1 MALDK
6 WLQLHK
12 DVKAERIA
20 LNNRRDI
27 DAQLVTSFRYRM
39 QDVKDQ
45 PIKDIV
51 NVTMNRLKVFKAY
64 VEASLNKA
72 DEMVVVESDDEK
84 LDTALI
90 EDVIKASFLSAN
102 HRLYKRGG
110 WMIEPFL
117 DQQATMRGEAAAL
130 VLFQMQPVV
139 EDKPAFLETNI
150 TTWDT
155 RFITYVTSEDGLSQG
170 AYETKKTKEMIESE
184 AWAKKE
190 NFTIKGKDAQV
201 VDIWR
206 PDEHRVY
213 VNNIKEFEE
222 KNPFGYVPVAVQK
235 VPIGSMLAGP
245 DELQYQCESIFFLV
259 RELIN
264 EYNRCVSIMQT
275 HNLKAIKPPTKQK
288 KKGGGE
294 PSDYDDIMDMGSNT
308 AMEPEEDISPIDFG
322 DAKRSMVFA
331 LQEINKALDDGTLSR
346 ITLGDL
352 PGELSAIALIQIE
365 QGQGQVFM
373 PRLGTRGLLKEQIS
387 KMIIKQIIFTGEST
401 FELGTPGHKKTY
413 KVSDLEGEY
422 GIEFRYANKSPETD
436 FARLSIARQYK
447 DADMLDELTIL
458 TDIMKRDDP
467 EGDLKNLQRQRLRRI
482 SPNLRIWDGL
492 MSLSEAIEAGDE
504 EAKVELDIMEAELGA
519 SLAQVSAGNLPTPEP
534 EPVPSAPAIPLLT
547 EGGRSSAQKA
557 ADVQR
562 TPVEEGGTE

>member
-6 WLQLHK
+6 WLQLHEDIK
-12 DVKAERIA
+12 TERKE
-20 LNNRRDI
+20 LNKRRDI
-27 DAQLVTSFRYRM
+27 DAQLVTSFRYIM
-39 QDVKDQ
+39 QDARFK

-84 LDTALI
+84 LDTATI

-130 VLFQMQPVV
+130 VLFQMQPGA

-150 TTWDT
+150 TLWDT
-155 RFITYVTSEDGLSQG
+155 RFITYMTSDDGLAQG
-170 AYETKKTKEMIESE
+170 GYETKKTKAMIESE
-184 AWAKKE
+184 AWAKD
-190 NFTIKGKDAQV
+190 FTIKGKDAQV
-201 VDIWR
+201 VDLWT

-213 VNNIKEFEE
+213 VNGDKKFEE
-222 KNPFGYVPVAVQK
+222 ENPFGYVPIAVQK

-275 HNLKAIKPPTKQK
+275 HNLKAIKPPMKQK
-288 KKGGGE
+288 RRDVGE
-294 PSDYDDIMDMGSNT
+294 PSDYDDISDMGTNT
-308 AMEPEEDISPIDFG
+308 AMLTDEDISPIDFG

-373 PRLGTRGLLKEQIS
+373 PRLGTRGLLKEQIA
-387 KMIIKQIIFTGEST
+387 KMIIDQIIFTKEST
-401 FELGTPGHKKTY
+401 VEIGTPGHKKDY
-413 KVSDLEGEY
+413 KVRDLEGEY
-422 GIEFRYANKSPETD
+422 SIEFRYANKSPETD

-447 DADMLDELTIL
+447 DADMLDERTIL

-492 MSLSEAIEAGDE
+492 MALAEAIEAGDE

-547 EGGRSSAQKA
+547 GGSRSSAQKA

>member
-1 MALDK
+1 MADK

-12 DVKAERIA
+12 DKKDERKA

-27 DAQLVTSFRYRM
+27 DEALVTSFHYIM
-39 QDVKDQ
+39 QDARLQ

-72 DEMVVVESDDEK
+72 DETVVVESDDEQ
-84 LDTALI
+84 LETSVI
-90 EDVIKASFLSAN
+90 EDAIKDSFRSAN
-102 HRLYKRGG
+102 YRLIKKGG
-110 WMIEPFL
+110 FRLEPYF
-117 DQQATMRGEAAAL
+117 DQQATMRGEAADL
-130 VLFQMQPVV
+130 VLFQMLDT
-139 EDKPAFLETNI
+139 DKGRILDTNI
-150 TTWDT
+150 TQWDT
-155 RFITYVTSEDGLSQG
+155 RYITYDASEEHLAWG
-170 AYETKKTKEMIESE
+170 AYETRKTKGMIEAE
-184 AWAKKE
+184 KWAQDIK
-190 NFTIKGKDAQV
+190 FIIKGKDAEV
-201 VDIWR
+201 IDLWT

-213 VNNIKEFEE
+213 VNGDKKFDEE
-222 KNPFGYVPVAVQK
+222 NPWGYPPINVQK
-235 VPIGSMLAGP
+235 VPIGSMLAGK

-275 HNLKAIKPPTKQK
+275 HNLKVIKPPTIQTKL
-288 KKGGGE
+288 GGGE
-294 PSDYDDIMDMGSNT
+294 PSDYDEAMAMGANT
-308 AMEPEEDISPIDFG
+308 AVEPGEGISPIDFG

-373 PRLGTRGLLKEQIS
+373 PRLGTRGLLKEQTS
-387 KMIIKQIIFTGEST
+387 KMFIQQIIFTGEST
-401 FELGTPGHKKTY
+401 VEIGTPGHKKKY

-422 GIEFRYANKSPETD
+422 DIVFRYANKSPETD

-447 DADMLDELTIL
+447 DADMLDELSIM

-467 EGDLKNLQRQRLRRI
+467 KGDLKKLQRQRLRMI
-482 SPNLRIWDGL
+482 SPNLRMYDGL
-492 MSLSEAIEAGDE
+492 MALAEAVEDGDE
-504 EAKVELDIMEAELGA
+504 GAKDEIDIVEAELGV
-519 SLAQVSAGNLPTPEP
+519 SLDQLLAGNVLKPPPEPTPTP
-534 EPVPSAPAIPLLT
+534 AAIPLLT
-547 EGGRSSAQKA
+547 GGSRSSAQKA

-562 TPVEEGGTE
+562 TPEDEGE